1 MNKQAMK
8 EKLCAAIDARRD
20 EIIAIGSQIYARPEL
35 GYKEVHT
42 AGVVQKVFG
51 DLGLEHRTGIGLT
64 GVRAEMQGRA
74 SKVKVAVLGE
84 LDAVVCPEHPHADP
98 QTGAAHSCG
107 HNVQIA
113 GMLGVAMALKDTG
126 IMSELDGDIAFMA
139 VPAEEFVELEYRN
152 KLRNQG
158 KIKFLGGKQELI
170 ALGEFDDIDVT
181 MMFHSANSE
190 RKIGIGGSSNGFIGK
205 LIKYIGKEAHSG
217 GAPHLGIN
225 ALNAAMLGLMG
236 VHAQRET
243 FLDDDHIRVHPIIT
257 KGGDLVNIVPAD
269 VRMETYVRGNDMDAI
284 INASAKVDRALRAGA
299 DAVGAKVEIVQLPGY
314 LPRYQADALNDIFYQ
329 NAVALVGEDEV
340 SLGGHG
346 GGSSDIG
353 DISALMPT
361 IHPYVGGVSGHG
373 HASDYFISDPELAY
387 IVPAKLMAMGLVDLL
402 ADGAA
407 GVAQCQ
413 ADFKPLYTRESYLK
427 MWEDLLGE

>member
-8 EKLCAAIDARRD
+8 ERLCAAIDARRD

-51 DLGLEHRTGIGLT
+51 DLGLEYRSGIGLT
-64 GVRAEMQGRA
+64 GVRAEMPGRD

-126 IMSELDGDIAFMA
+126 MMSELDGDIAFMA

-158 KIKFLGGKQELI
+158 KIRFLGGKQELI

-217 GAPHLGIN
+217 GAPHLGVN

-236 VHAQRET
+236 IHAQRET
-243 FLDDDHIRVHPIIT
+243 FQDEDHIRVHPIIT
-257 KGGDLVNIVPAD
+257 KGGDLAL
-269 VRMETYVRGNDMDAI
+269 ALI
-284 INASAKVDRALRAGA
+284 IASMS
-299 DAVGAKVEIVQLPGY
+299 
-314 LPRYQADALNDIFYQ
+314 LPR
-329 NAVALVGEDEV
+329 
-340 SLGGHG
+340 
-346 GGSSDIG
+346 
-353 DISALMPT
+353 T
-361 IHPYVGGVSGHG
+361 
-373 HASDYFISDPELAY
+373 
-387 IVPAKLMAMGLVDLL
+387 
-402 ADGAA
+402 
-407 GVAQCQ
+407 
-413 ADFKPLYTRESYLK
+413 
-427 MWEDLLGE
+427 